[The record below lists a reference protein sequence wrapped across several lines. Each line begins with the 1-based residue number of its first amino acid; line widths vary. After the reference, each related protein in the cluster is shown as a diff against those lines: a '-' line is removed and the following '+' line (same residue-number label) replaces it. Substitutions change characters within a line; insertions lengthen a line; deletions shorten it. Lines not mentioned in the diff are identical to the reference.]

1 MGNGCTNLYDAT
13 ATPAN
18 EVKRRRWRAMRR
30 KEKHG
35 KGHGRLAFLQ
45 GELAHVLPSYR
56 CTQRLSVQC

>member
-1 MGNGCTNLYDAT
+1 MGNGCTNLYGAAT
-13 ATPAN
+13 TPTD
-18 EVKRRRWRAMRR
+18 EVKRHCWLAVRR